1 MVGRLMLIGVVVC
14 FVVCLYLAGNA
25 DLEEAQR
32 GEAEYIERV
41 CLGVHSDYQQ
51 IGVDCGGVK

>member
-1 MVGRLMLIGVVVC
+1 MRLLKLVGVGV
-14 FVVCLYLAGNA
+14 FFGVCLYFAGNA

-32 GEAEYIERV
+32 AEAEYIERV